1 MASNYL
7 DNSKPSYLGI
17 YFSLFLHLSILLFAI
32 GLPDF
37 FKPKKIPIPQ
47 VIPIEI
53 INISD
58 VTSLTP
64 KKESIEIDSKETKKV
79 KQKKFN
85 SSENTEIQKVDL
97 QEKPNKNINK
107 NENISNDSVLT
118 QKSDSKKILLK
129 ENKINK
135 LNQDKIV
142 KLEDTKSLKV
152 NKLNQDKIVKL
163 EDTESLKVNK
173 IKPKL
178 KPKPTKK
185 VEPKSDIKPENKINP
200 VIKKNLEN
208 KNIDKPKLIE
218 KPQDV
223 EKKNIDKPKLIEKPK
238 PDVLASIMK
247 DLRYEESNNLQEDIK
262 EKKENKISNEDKND
276 FKDNSE
282 LQITL
287 SNLAMQQ
294 LQQCVSIDSGQL
306 KGNYQTNGP
315 QFIKTK
321 AKYKMNGE
329 VVENSIQIVD
339 INVSYKI
346 IKMIES
352 RVIFALN
359 TCKLNLPV
367 EHYDLWKS
375 ITMTFDVDKILNTK
389 KTNLNLF

>member
-7 DNSKPSYLGI
+7 DNSKPAYLGI

-107 NENISNDSVLT
+107 NENISNDSGLT

-135 LNQDKIV
+135 FNQDKI
-142 KLEDTKSLKV
+142 L
-152 NKLNQDKIVKL
+152 KL

-200 VIKKNLEN
+200 VIKKNLEKKN
-208 KNIDKPKLIE
+208 IDKPKLIEKPQDVEKKNIDKPKLIE

-238 PDVLASIMK
+238 LDVLASIMK

-262 EKKENKISNEDKND
+262 EKKENKISNEAKND
-276 FKDNSE
+276 FKDNSK

-315 QFIKTK
+315 QFLKTK
-321 AKYKMNGE
+321 AKYKVDGRI
-329 VVENSIQIVD
+329 VENSIQIVD

-359 TCKLNLPV
+359 TCELSLPV
-367 EHYDLWKS
+367 EYYELWKS

-389 KTNLNLF
+389 KSNLNLF

>member
-58 VTSLTP
+58 VTSLPP

-142 KLEDTKSLKV
+142 KLEDTESLKV

-218 KPQDV
+218 KPQNV

-238 PDVLASIMK
+238 PDLLASIMK

-306 KGNYQTNGP
+306 KGNYRTNGP